1 MGGFYELSIRLL
13 ESSLASLFSLVVLFF
28 KLNFIF
34 RGSLLLE
41 EIASVSLTF
50 SDTFLSLSL
59 MSALSGA
66 SREDMS
72 GISSFSSDS

>member
-13 ESSLASLFSLVVLFF
+13 ESSLASLFSLAVLFF
-28 KLNFIF
+28 RLNFIF
-34 RGSLLLE
+34 CGSLLLDE
-41 EIASVSLTF
+41 SNSVSSL
-50 SDTFLSLSL
+50 SDSLLSLSL
-59 MSALSGA
+59 KFALSGT